1 MKNLKLLHTNL
12 QTKVDKFGD
21 TISGNLNILVEHDES
36 KRTFGVPNISTGKTV
51 ILYLGDAKNMIYH
64 KFDDP
69 MLMTATHGLKFSTP
83 DGNVCH
89 LGGDNTKSLFY
100 NDIVMND
107 KSITD
112 LHNPSAK
119 QDAATKHYVDTR
131 SIKSNVGY
139 VPNLTSNTNKNGFI
153 VSASSE
159 YFESEAYHVFNDNE
173 NGDWTTADS
182 VNTNFWIQIKCPEK
196 VKVYKIKLCGS
207 KMRNSNGI
215 INDKILFNWKWQGS
229 NDGSN
234 WTTLNEYND
243 TMIGNEIVEVIVSA
257 SAYYYY
263 RIFVNKAETTK
274 LIQV

>member
-1 MKNLKLLHTNL
+1 MSVNIFGSSGKKVSSGLNKNYVDQKFKTLSTNL
-12 QTKVDKFGD
+12 ATKVDKTGD
-21 TISGNLNILVEHDES
+21 TISGSLSIL
-36 KRTFGVPNISTGKTV
+36 
-51 ILYLGDAKNMIYH
+51 
-64 KFDDP
+64 
-69 MLMTATHGLKFSTP
+69 
-83 DGNVCH
+83 NVCQ

-119 QDAATKHYVDTR
+119 QDAATKNYVDTR
-131 SIKSNVGY
+131 WIKSNVGY

-159 YFESEAYHVFNDNE
+159 YFEAEAYHVFNDNE
-173 NGDWTTADS
+173 DMVIGLLWIA
-182 VNTNFWIQIKCPEK
+182 VNTNFWIQVKCPEK
-196 VKVYKIKLCGS
+196 VKVYKIKLSGLIVWE
-207 KMRNSNGI
+207 NNGI

-263 RIFVNKAETTK
+263 RIFVNKAETTRANPG
-274 LIQV
+274 LSYWQLYTLQQVFKN